1 MLSISGERLMSVY
14 GDMKIVSTSQASTV
28 KVLLG
33 KQAGI
38 TLREVIQELRVTAEV
53 KELS

>member
-1 MLSISGERLMSVY
+1 MLSIYGVRLMSVY
-14 GDMKIVSTSQASTV
+14 RDMILSTSQASTV